1 MLKKTCKSGVYLL
14 KWLNT
19 RTSANMLTLNTIQD
33 GPFWDCSRM
42 WRQKGSLPNTCHKF
56 PTMMKLGAVIP
67 YLRKFQKA
75 YNSRDT
81 PL

>member
-33 GPFWDCSRM
+33 GPFWD
-42 WRQKGSLPNTCHKF
+42 SLPNTCHKF

-81 PL
+81 PLQF